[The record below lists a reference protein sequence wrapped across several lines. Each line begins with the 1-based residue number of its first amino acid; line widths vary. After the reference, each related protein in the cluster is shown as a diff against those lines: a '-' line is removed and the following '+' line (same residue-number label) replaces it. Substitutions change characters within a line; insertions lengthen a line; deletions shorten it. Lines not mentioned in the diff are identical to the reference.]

1 VPPGA
6 AGRER
11 DRACPRQPDRHGVEI
26 IHGAARFEDPHT
38 LRLDTPD
45 GARRARR
52 SSCWRPDPRPTGRT
66 ASRSTIRKLVGAH
79 IVGERATELIHIAS
93 TGLALG
99 ATLETFIDAVY
110 NFPTLSQLYKYAAY
124 DALGKLPG
132 GSSILRRE
140 DRHESD
146 ACSAGALAGARHR
159 RRRRPTQVVQQAPA
173 PARRRRRRP
182 SPSGRGEEAEAGAV
196 DTTFPPAVLT
206 GDGDLVCDISAKE
219 NGHQKL
225 TIVTGGGLEF
235 DVAVSPI
242 VDGTVTTEG
251 PDKGGSYRFTSHLA
265 KPARG
270 KLPGVGEFDLDEL
283 ETKVMVEMK
292 RYKQPAGKGT
302 ASPSRRRTWAGG
314 ASTSSSRAAAT
325 RRTARSIPSA

>member
-1 VPPGA
+1 MPVALVLFWAPVTAGA
-6 AGRER
+6 A
-11 DRACPRQPDRHGVEI
+11 APP
-26 IHGAARFEDPHT
+26 
-38 LRLDTPD
+38 
-45 GARRARR
+45 
-52 SSCWRPDPRPTGRT
+52 
-66 ASRSTIRKLVGAH
+66 
-79 IVGERATELIHIAS
+79 
-93 TGLALG
+93 
-99 ATLETFIDAVY
+99 
-110 NFPTLSQLYKYAAY
+110 
-124 DALGKLPG
+124 
-132 GSSILRRE
+132 
-140 DRHESD
+140 
-146 ACSAGALAGARHR
+146 
-159 RRRRPTQVVQQAPA
+159 QVVQQAPA
-173 PARRRRRRP
+173 PAPAPKAKAKPVRTP
-182 SPSGRGEEAEAGAV
+182 AKKLKPGAV

-225 TIVTGGGLEF
+225 TIGGLEF

-302 ASPSRRRTWAGG
+302 ALTFTSADMGRRGIYVEFAGRGHAKNGEKYSFRVNLGAPSDGG
-314 ASTSSSRAAAT
+314 GRVVPADDN
-325 RRTARSIPSA
+325 ARSNVAAKVVSFRAPTTTVLVTTTVDKQ